1 MINLFEKISDL
12 YANNVAVISDTNE
25 SLSYAKLDEI
35 SGYLKERLPRRSLI
49 FSLNK
54 NSLGSFCGYFSFLKN
69 KVVPLMLEAKIDFEL
84 LETLISLYNP
94 AYLWLPTENISRFP
108 DWNVVCTVFDYS
120 LLKRESQNLFK
131 LNEDLALLL
140 ATSGSTGSPKLVMLS
155 YENIEA
161 NALSI
166 IEYLSIDN
174 KERPITTLPMSYSFG
189 LSIINSHL
197 YSGATILLTNQ
208 SLFKKEFWNF
218 LKTEKATS
226 LSGVPYTFEILKKLR
241 FRSMDLPFLIT
252 LTQAGGKMN
261 NDLNK
266 EFAEFC
272 QSNNK
277 RLFVMYGQTEA
288 TARMSYLP
296 HEQSLT
302 KLGSMGIAIPGGQ
315 FSLIDDNGQAINEN
329 GVVGELVYKGKNVSL
344 GYAECG
350 KELSNLDNNK
360 GVLIT
365 GDMAKRDAD
374 GYYYIVGRKKRFVKL
389 FGNRIN
395 LDETERLL
403 KNIVSDCACVGNDDQ
418 MYVYI
423 NDESRSEEVRD
434 FISIKTGIHHSAFS
448 IRIIDK
454 IPKNSS
460 GKTIYSGLIMQ

>member
-1 MINLFEKISDL
+1 MNLFENLTNLHAENLAIISD
-12 YANNVAVISDTNE
+12 NNE
-25 SLSYAKLDEI
+25 SISYAKLDEV
-35 SGYLKERLPRRSLI
+35 SDYLKDKLPQRSLI

-54 NSLGSFCGYFSFLKN
+54 NSLGSFCGYFSFFKN

-84 LETLISLYNP
+84 LENLISLYKP
-94 AYLWLPTENISRFP
+94 AYLWLPSEDILRFP
-108 DWNVVCTVFDYS
+108 EGKVVCSVFDYS
-120 LLKRESQNLFK
+120 LLKLENQSTFK

-140 ATSGSTGSPKLVMLS
+140 TTSGSTGSPKLVMLT
-155 YENIEA
+155 YENIKS

-197 YSGATILLTNQ
+197 YSGATILLTNR
-208 SLFKKEFWNF
+208 SLFEKDFWAF
-218 LKTEKATS
+218 LKAQKATS
-226 LSGVPYTFEILKKLR
+226 LSGVPYTFEMLKKLR
-241 FRSMDLPFLIT
+241 FTKMDLPYLNT

-261 NDLNK
+261 IGLNK

-272 QSNNK
+272 HSNDK

-296 HEQSLT
+296 HEKSLS

-315 FSLIDDNGQAINEN
+315 FSLINEN
-329 GVVGELVYKGKNVSL
+329 GQTITESNVVGELVYKGRNVSL

-350 KELSNLDNNK
+350 EELSKFDENK

-365 GDMAKRDAD
+365 GDMAKRDD
-374 GYYYIVGRKKRFVKL
+374 DSFYYIVGRKKRFVKI

-403 KNIVSDCACVGNDDQ
+403 KNTVSDCACVGNDDQ
-418 MYVYI
+418 MFIYI
-423 NDESRSEEVRD
+423 NDESRSEEVRK
-434 FISIKTGIHHSAFS
+434 FISTKTGIHHSAFS

-460 GKTIYSGLIMQ
+460 GKTIYSGLILK